1 MTDIILALIVIVLIF
16 LPILIFGRKN
26 KQNKAK
32 KIAAKKIEKDNYNRY
47 MRRFDDP
54 SCLNKMDIISTQVA
68 GTRYSN
74 DDTGESRQ
82 DILKKTKVGE
92 LLKLLPDELNRY
104 DNSAIRVIKLN
115 DKQIGFLDMDLSI
128 EIKSRLIN
136 RSPVEAT
143 ITNIFNK
150 SGNLEC
156 EIALQRY
163 SRKIKKQ

>member
-1 MTDIILALIVIVLIF
+1 MTDIILALIVIAIIF
-16 LPILIFGRKN
+16 LPILIFGKKN
-26 KQNKAK
+26 KNKKAK
-32 KIAAKKIEKDNYNRY
+32 KVAARKIELDNYDRY

-54 SCLNKMDIISTQVA
+54 SCLNKMDILNTVVA
-68 GTRYSN
+68 GTRYPN
-74 DDTGESRQ
+74 DDTGENRQ

-104 DNSAIRVIKLN
+104 DNSAIKVVKLN

-128 EIKSRLIN
+128 EIKSRLMS
-136 RSPVEAT
+136 RSPVEAS
-143 ITNIFNK
+143 ITKIYDK
-150 SGNLEC
+150 GGNLEC